1 MENIKQYVFGGHTYL
16 FVKIIK
22 KIKKH
27 SFSMISYSLSNRSPV
42 TFVFNLLIFKLF
54 TTKEEITFVF
64 ISYLMILTVY
74 FNKCSGLSI

>member
-42 TFVFNLLIFKLF
+42 TLCLTCLYLSFLPLRKKL
-54 TTKEEITFVF
+54 
-64 ISYLMILTVY
+64 YL
-74 FNKCSGLSI
+74 FLSPTL